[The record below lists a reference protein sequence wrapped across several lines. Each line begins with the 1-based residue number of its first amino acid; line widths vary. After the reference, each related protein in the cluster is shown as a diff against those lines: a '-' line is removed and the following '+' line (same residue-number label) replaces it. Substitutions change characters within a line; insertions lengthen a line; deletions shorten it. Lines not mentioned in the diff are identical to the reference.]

1 MSKDYNHKECMLALA
16 RALRNIAAGLEKYPE
31 QCIGERDGGVSMKDI
46 SVRVPHQRDKYG
58 DVDYAKVSCSYT
70 MDDDC
75 AALRDEPMYRTVKHH
90 TDESSP
96 NLFRDKVFS
105 MLWVYFMQEFP
116 EAVWEADFPLQDPIK
131 TIHYKLGIVDEQG
144 RRKEEDEG
152 DEHKAFRDVH
162 DSIPDIQDV
171 IDDTERKLKPP
182 KDTEDSPVPDSWIE
196 GAKLTKEDES

>member
-31 QCIGERDGGVSMKDI
+31 ECIGERDGGVSMKDI

-105 MLWVYFMQEFP
+105 MLWVYFLQEFP
-116 EAVWEADFPLQDPIK
+116 EAVWEHGHDWDCSECDSK
-131 TIHYKLGIVDEQG
+131 YEVEYRTYTTISSDGMTIGVPGVPYHVCGKCGDSVLGAEALDKIERA
-144 RRKEEDEG
+144 RRVSHE
-152 DEHKAFRDVH
+152 
-162 DSIPDIQDV
+162 
-171 IDDTERKLKPP
+171 
-182 KDTEDSPVPDSWIE
+182 
-196 GAKLTKEDES
+196 